1 MRKVEQ
7 SLQIQAKKPYEKPSV
22 VYEARLEAQAGSPI
36 DGTIDLLDLTGT
48 SR

>member
-1 MRKVEQ
+1 MNKVEQ
-7 SLQIQAKKPYEKPSV
+7 SPQAQAKKPYQKPSV
-22 VYEARLEAQAGSPI
+22 IYEARLEAQAGSPI